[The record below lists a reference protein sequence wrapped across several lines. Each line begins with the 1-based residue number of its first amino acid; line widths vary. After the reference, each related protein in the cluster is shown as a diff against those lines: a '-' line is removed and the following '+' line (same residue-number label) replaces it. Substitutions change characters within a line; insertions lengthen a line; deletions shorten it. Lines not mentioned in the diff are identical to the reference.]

1 MESTSAALQSD
12 QINIQLKALEQERLL
27 HTLNLMLLLNT
38 TDTVM
43 PHEGVPKL
51 KLKSLDSVTYIL
63 QHPDVELAQQSVTI
77 AKANVALEKT
87 SLLPSFNIG
96 YYNQTMRD
104 INSNRFHAVQL
115 GIGVPIFSGAQH
127 ARIRASYLF
136 VEATTQQ
143 LKAVQQQ
150 YQITYQKAMT
160 LYQTQLDIV
169 NQYEQQQLPK
179 ATLVFEVAQQQFDAG
194 EIDYL
199 GWVVL
204 TNQAIQLQTN
214 YMDALSALN
223 QRALEINYLTI
234 KEH

>member
-1 MESTSAALQSD
+1 
-12 QINIQLKALEQERLL
+12 
-27 HTLNLMLLLNT
+27 
-38 TDTVM
+38 
-43 PHEGVPKL
+43 
-51 KLKSLDSVTYIL
+51 
-63 QHPDVELAQQSVTI
+63 
-77 AKANVALEKT
+77 
-87 SLLPSFNIG
+87 
-96 YYNQTMRD
+96 MRD